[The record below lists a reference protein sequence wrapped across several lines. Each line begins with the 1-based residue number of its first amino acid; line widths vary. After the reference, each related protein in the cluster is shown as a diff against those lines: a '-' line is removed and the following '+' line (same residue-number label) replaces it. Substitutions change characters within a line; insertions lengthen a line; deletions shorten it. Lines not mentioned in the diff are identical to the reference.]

1 MISYEDLP
9 IFKIN
14 IIKLHACN
22 KILLRS
28 VTRTRL
34 GPILN
39 ARVGGKISS
48 SSTGRLFFQKNKK
61 RPKPKCCR
69 GRLFGAAALD
79 KQLFDLDLQLFNL
92 IGQLRLVVG
101 CYRARY
107 Y

>member
-1 MISYEDLP
+1 MISYEDLT
-9 IFKIN
+9 IFKIK
-14 IIKLHACN
+14 IKNCTRATEYYYVVLPVRAWAQYSTRAWGE
-22 KILLRS
+22 KFLRPPP
-28 VTRTRL
+28 V
-34 GPILN
+34 
-39 ARVGGKISS
+39 AF
-48 SSTGRLFFQKNKK
+48 FFQKNKK